1 MFRDLA
7 NRHGCRD
14 LGLVRVL
21 RAKVQ
26 PPEIPAIHVSPRF
39 CPAASDYI
47 FHTVVATTTDQQRW
61 RLCNFSLSYILDS
74 RESARQSISRYP
86 KCNIQ
91 DPDVLG
97 LGQRHTA
104 LAFGRDSAANSATMH
119 PDWLLVSCPCRIS
132 PIRSHERLR
141 ADGRSADRRARTRL
155 LRFKWLGSENQN
167 QKTSC
172 VEVSCPRQPSLLFR
186 GLLPLLIYVPLLLSS
201 RVIRIAFSAQ
211 NFCKSRR
218 PNLNAN
224 SPRHSLPGLEKSSRD
239 GRRTISHR
247 RKPS

>member
-47 FHTVVATTTDQQRW
+47 FHMVFATTTDQQRW

-91 DPDVLG
+91 DPNVLG

-104 LAFGRDSAANSATMH
+104 LAFGRDSASNSATMH

-141 ADGRSADRRARTRL
+141 ADGRSEGKDQASAIQVAG
-155 LRFKWLGSENQN
+155 LGESESENVMR
-167 QKTSC
+167 C
-172 VEVSCPRQPSLLFR
+172 GF
-186 GLLPLLIYVPLLLSS
+186 LSS
-201 RVIRIAFSAQ
+201 PAISFVSWIVATFNIRPIIVVFPRNQSRF
-211 NFCKSRR
+211 FCAEFLQI
-218 PNLNAN
+218 P
-224 SPRHSLPGLEKSSRD
+224 
-239 GRRTISHR
+239 
-247 RKPS
+247 